1 MTLLYI
7 TYIDFGEFKSGSSVR
22 PQMMYDAFLQLGW
35 EVKLLQTQ
43 HNKKEE
49 RRRAVAEINAWLDH
63 NRPDFCY
70 VESPSGP
77 IFQSCD
83 WKLLKRVH
91 SMGIPLG
98 YFYRDAYFKF
108 AHLFGQNN
116 NKTLRE
122 KVIAYLSNRDLKR
135 LKTTADLMY
144 FPTETMAS
152 YFDFPHTAPLPPA
165 CVGNLG
171 DKRQQENLRKSIYVG
186 GISKAYGS
194 DTMLQ
199 AFDLL
204 NPEGCVEYP
213 LTIVCRE
220 TEVGYIESYRSRP
233 WLTILHRSGKDNLKE
248 LYQEANLA
256 LRPVEKNEYNDFAFS
271 VKLTEYME
279 FGLPVVSVN
288 TVEVEKFVQKN
299 KIGLVCR
306 DDPQDFAE
314 KVREILGDSQV
325 YAQYCRNVY
334 EAVGN
339 GNQWKDRAQTV
350 IDDLSKRNR

>member
-1 MTLLYI
+1 MSTLLYI
-7 TYIDFGEFKSGSSVR
+7 TYIDFGEFQSGSSVR
-22 PQMMYDAFLQLGW
+22 PQMMYDAFCQLGW

-43 HNKKEE
+43 QNKKAE
-49 RRRAVAEINAWLDH
+49 RCRAVAEINEWLDH

-83 WKLLKRVH
+83 RKLLRRIH
-91 SMGIPLG
+91 RMGIWMG

-108 AHLFGQNN
+108 AHLFGQTNN
-116 NKTLRE
+116 RTLRE
-122 KVIAYLSNRDLKR
+122 KVIAYLSNQDLKR
-135 LKTTADLMY
+135 LKQCADLVY

-171 DKRQQENLRKSIYVG
+171 DKRGQENQRRSIYVG
-186 GISKAYGS
+186 GISKSYGS
-194 DTMLQ
+194 DTMLK

-204 NPEGCVEYP
+204 NPAGTAEYP
-213 LTIVCRE
+213 LTIVCRK
-220 TEVGYIESYRSRP
+220 TEAGYLEPYRDRA
-233 WLTILHRSGKDNLKE
+233 WLTVLHVSGKDNLKP
-248 LYQEANLA
+248 LYEQANLA

-279 FGLPVVSVN
+279 FGLPVVSVD
-288 TVEVEKFVQKN
+288 TVEVAKFIERN
-299 KIGLVCR
+299 RIGLVCR

-325 YAQYCRNVY
+325 YQRYCAQVY
-334 EAVGN
+334 EAVSQGN
-339 GNQWKDRAQTV
+339 RWVDRAQTV
-350 IDDLSKRNR
+350 VEDFHRA

>member
-43 HNKKEE
+43 HNKRKNA
-49 RRRAVAEINAWLDH
+49 AVRWQKSTLGWIITARISVMWKVH
-63 NRPDFCY
+63 Q
-70 VESPSGP
+70 GP

-152 YFDFPHTAPLPPA
+152 YFDFPHTAPLRPA

-186 GISKAYGS
+186 VPKPMAVIRCCK
-194 DTMLQ
+194 
-199 AFDLL
+199 LL
-204 NPEGCVEYP
+204 IC
-213 LTIVCRE
+213 
-220 TEVGYIESYRSRP
+220 
-233 WLTILHRSGKDNLKE
+233 
-248 LYQEANLA
+248 
-256 LRPVEKNEYNDFAFS
+256 
-271 VKLTEYME
+271 
-279 FGLPVVSVN
+279 
-288 TVEVEKFVQKN
+288 
-299 KIGLVCR
+299 
-306 DDPQDFAE
+306 
-314 KVREILGDSQV
+314 
-325 YAQYCRNVY
+325 
-334 EAVGN
+334 
-339 GNQWKDRAQTV
+339 
-350 IDDLSKRNR
+350 